1 VDFIG
6 AYNNGNLFLGEIGVM
21 ELAKVFIK
29 NNWAEPV
36 QKDKPEVKK

>member
-1 VDFIG
+1 MPVKADKKLTIP
-6 AYNNGNLFLGEIGVM
+6 ES
-21 ELAKVFIK
+21 LAKVFIK